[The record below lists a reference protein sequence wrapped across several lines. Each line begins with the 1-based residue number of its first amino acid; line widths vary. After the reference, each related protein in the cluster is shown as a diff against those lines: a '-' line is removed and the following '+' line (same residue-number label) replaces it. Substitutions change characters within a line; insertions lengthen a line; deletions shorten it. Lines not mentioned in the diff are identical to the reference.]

1 MVASASPNPIFNAFN
16 RTRRF
21 NMRIFLG
28 ILLSMAVSTGALA
41 QAASPAVAPSP
52 ATQSATMPTDNP
64 DYILGS
70 GDAIQIAVFGVP
82 ELGGAFTV
90 SGAGIVSLPLVGDI
104 KASGLT
110 VAQLTDVIGQKL
122 KDGYVLDPKISMQ
135 VTSFRPYYILG
146 EVNKPD
152 QYAYADGLNVLN
164 AVARA
169 GGFTYRAQEKHVFI
183 KHAGERKETEDLLTT
198 DLMVAPGDTIRVAE
212 RHW

>member
-1 MVASASPNPIFNAFN
+1 
-16 RTRRF
+16 
-21 NMRIFLG
+21 MRIFLG